1 MRFSGLSHRYE
12 TMSCGARSEL
22 ERRLR
27 VHVEVDTVLH
37 AVGTPEQHHVVFVV
51 ADATRSRSSG
61 LAILPIEVLG
71 RSVVM

>member
-1 MRFSGLSHRYE
+1 MGLGGLSHRDK

-27 VHVEVDTVLH
+27 VYVEVDTGMH
-37 AVGTPEQHHVVFVV
+37 ALGTPAEHHVVCVV
-51 ADATRSRSSG
+51 GDATRSRSSG
-61 LAILPIEVLG
+61 LAILPIGVLG